1 MITIPDKIKIGH
13 MDVKVISIDQK
24 EADSIG
30 ADGLF
35 CYRHG
40 TMRINVDQ
48 HLCQSIETLMHECLH
63 ALWSIAAFSS
73 KDEEEDHVTR
83 LAPLLLTLFVDNPE
97 LFELMDRYVIG
108 ELFPE
113 N

>member
-35 CYRHG
+35 CYPVSY
-40 TMRINVDQ
+40 T
-48 HLCQSIETLMHECLH
+48 HLTVPNNDL
-63 ALWSIAAFSS
+63 
-73 KDEEEDHVTR
+73 V
-83 LAPLLLTLFVDNPE
+83 
-97 LFELMDRYVIG
+97 
-108 ELFPE
+108 
-113 N
+113 